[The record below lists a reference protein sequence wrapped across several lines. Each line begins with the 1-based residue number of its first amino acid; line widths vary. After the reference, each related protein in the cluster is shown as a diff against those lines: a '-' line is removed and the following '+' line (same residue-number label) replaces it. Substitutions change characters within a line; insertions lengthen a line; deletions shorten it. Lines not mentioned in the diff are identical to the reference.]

1 MRSAL
6 GGEAAGTGSRSI
18 ERAEAALR
26 AHPSRR
32 RSHLSAGHA
41 EAIDD
46 FQDAPTKH
54 RNEDEDGE
62 DGDAEIDHFGLLP
75 WPTPPA
81 ISGAVTLSALARRR
95 NETRLLS

>member
-32 RSHLSAGHA
+32 RSHLSAGLA
-41 EAIDD
+41 EVIDE
-46 FQDAPTKH
+46 FQDAPTKP
-54 RNEDEDGE
+54 RDEDK
-62 DGDAEIDHFGLLP
+62 DGDADIDHCGP
-75 WPTPPA
+75 HPE
-81 ISGAVTLSALARRR
+81 GVTYNRYLY
-95 NETRLLS
+95 